1 MRDDIEDILDC
12 TFGRVSLEDFIQTS
26 LRRPK
31 QQASARHR
39 RAPTS
44 REAAASIKSF
54 ALAQAELELVKDSPA
69 SCDAAGIRRRAMHLL
84 HGVIIE
90 LLKDSREEERS
101 SQQPRR

>member
-1 MRDDIEDILDC
+1 
-12 TFGRVSLEDFIQTS
+12 
-26 LRRPK
+26 
-31 QQASARHR
+31 
-39 RAPTS
+39 
-44 REAAASIKSF
+44 
-54 ALAQAELELVKDSPA
+54 VKDSPA